1 MQSEARSERTAAAQA
16 RPLAELLE
24 CPPGTGALLNGA
36 ARCIDVDVGEVV
48 FRQSEACR
56 GLYVVIAGQ
65 YLRRTERLETRLN
78 LGVARAG
85 DLVELAAVLGDGR
98 HTYTLSAQTGGSVLL
113 LPYEALNRAF
123 EAYPQLRMQLLE
135 ELAREVSRGYGASCQ
150 NWAPR
155 VQRRSGGGQ
164 VGKQAGLHL

>member
-98 HTYTLSAQTGGSVLL
+98 HTYTLSAQTGGS
-113 LPYEALNRAF
+113 
-123 EAYPQLRMQLLE
+123 LRGLSAVADAVAGRIGAGG
-135 ELAREVSRGYGASCQ
+135 LARLRRKLPKLGAEG
-150 NWAPR
+150 AAAK
-155 VQRRSGGGQ
+155 RRRTSG
-164 VGKQAGLHL
+164 QAGRPASINS